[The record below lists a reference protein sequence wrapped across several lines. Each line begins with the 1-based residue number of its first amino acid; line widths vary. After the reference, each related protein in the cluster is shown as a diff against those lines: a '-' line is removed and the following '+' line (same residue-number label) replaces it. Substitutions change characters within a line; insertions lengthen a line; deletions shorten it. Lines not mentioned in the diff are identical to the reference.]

1 MSSNTPLPT
10 LPETGKKG
18 KSPSI
23 SNLMDTTTDNKQ
35 PSRPSSVIPGIL
47 ASLDSNSPSPPI
59 THVTKLESNSLR
71 SRNEHIVEVSSVSET
86 PSHVPT
92 PHSSSPVCEVPS
104 SSPHSEQSSS
114 GSASASAP
122 QQFCLRWNNYQ
133 SNLTSVFDQLLQTE
147 SFVDVTLAC
156 DGHSI
161 KAHKMVLSACSP
173 YFQNLF
179 FDTPCQHPIVI
190 MRDVGWCELKA
201 IVDFMYKGEI
211 NVSQEQ
217 IGPLLRIAEMLK
229 VRGLADVGNI
239 ESSTSDARPNELL
252 EKHDP
257 SPQNLVSPKIPQHLS
272 PITSREQSLYQSPD
286 SGRADQVQSFLSFTE
301 PNKKLRLEKSAWD
314 INSSSSGNHPNSSS
328 IELRLSPLPHGS
340 LVSRNVR
347 KRRWPSADALLNP
360 PSSPLSGLIAAERA
374 EQEQER
380 ERQREHILITPPIA
394 ITSSNTNSATH
405 LTSSSLASNVQIEI
419 PSSSLSLLP
428 PARTPS
434 GLLTP
439 SPHLQISQHQSQL
452 QQHHSSGQHSQR
464 ASPASSVAST
474 QPSSVLSGPLTPS
487 PANITSSNSGESHHR
502 FSMGSVQAAAM
513 AAAAA
518 AAHIDLTPA
527 AAMGIGSLPSAAMPI
542 GSGPTHHPSSI
553 ADDLEIKPG
562 IAEMIRE
569 EERAKMLESSHAWMS
584 SGASI
589 ADSYQY
595 QLQSMW
601 QKCWNTN
608 QSLMHHLRFRERG
621 PLKSWRPETMAEAI
635 FSVLKEG
642 LSLSQA
648 ARKYDIPYPTFVLY
662 ANRVHNMLGPSIDG
676 GPDLRPKGR
685 GRPQRILLGIWPDE
699 HIKGVIKTVVFR
711 DAKDLKE
718 ETFAHLSYG
727 RHSPVFSFQEST
739 LNYGGPSGQCAN
751 GMPAPA
757 SDQMSQEA
765 TAAAVAA
772 VAHNFRQQMQMAA
785 AAQHQQHTENLGA
798 ASLFNLPPHLVSAAG
813 PAGAGPIVGAPGPGS
828 IVLPKPSISPAL
840 STTSNSGG
848 GSAVVGPRHAP
859 SPCGP
864 TLTGMHQLPPGM
876 AVALH
881 MVGGTGRCET
891 ATMLNQQQHQHQ
903 LQQLH
908 MQQQHAIHQ
917 QQQQQQKHHQQ
928 MIFGASSIS
937 HPSISTATTAASA
950 SSQHSISTAISASQT
965 KFSSSSISPSLERQ
979 RQSTPGNTA
988 LRSSLTDLGLDFGY
1002 SKSTQSFSPSRLFPD
1017 DLADLVGTSPSS
1029 STSKK
1034 PSTLADTSST
1044 ITVTK
1049 SNTPSEILTS
1059 VACTSTTT
1067 STTSNKSSSN
1077 SVKLEPITTS
1087 SE

>member
-1 MSSNTPLPT
+1 MSSNNPLPT

-47 ASLDSNSPSPPI
+47 ASLDSNSTSPPI
-59 THVTKLESNSLR
+59 THVTKLESNTLR

-286 SGRADQVQSFLSFTE
+286 SGRAEQVQSFLSFTE

-340 LVSRNVR
+340 LVTRNVR

-394 ITSSNTNSATH
+394 ITSSTTNSATH

-419 PSSSLSLLP
+419 PSSSLTLLP

-527 AAMGIGSLPSAAMPI
+527 AAMGIGGLPSATMPI

-569 EERAKMLESSHAWMS
+569 EERYLIQSWPNTTAVQILPPLSKEIVICVHISSDSHCGLTVIPIARTT
-584 SGASI
+584 ASKALI
-589 ADSYQY
+589 S
-595 QLQSMW
+595 
-601 QKCWNTN
+601 TN
-608 QSLMHHLRFRERG
+608 E
-621 PLKSWRPETMAEAI
+621 I
-635 FSVLKEG
+635 F
-642 LSLSQA
+642 
-648 ARKYDIPYPTFVLY
+648 
-662 ANRVHNMLGPSIDG
+662 
-676 GPDLRPKGR
+676 
-685 GRPQRILLGIWPDE
+685 
-699 HIKGVIKTVVFR
+699 
-711 DAKDLKE
+711 
-718 ETFAHLSYG
+718 
-727 RHSPVFSFQEST
+727 PVYIF
-739 LNYGGPSGQCAN
+739 
-751 GMPAPA
+751 
-757 SDQMSQEA
+757 
-765 TAAAVAA
+765 
-772 VAHNFRQQMQMAA
+772 NFR
-785 AAQHQQHTENLGA
+785 
-798 ASLFNLPPHLVSAAG
+798 
-813 PAGAGPIVGAPGPGS
+813 
-828 IVLPKPSISPAL
+828 
-840 STTSNSGG
+840 
-848 GSAVVGPRHAP
+848 
-859 SPCGP
+859 
-864 TLTGMHQLPPGM
+864 
-876 AVALH
+876 
-881 MVGGTGRCET
+881 
-891 ATMLNQQQHQHQ
+891 
-903 LQQLH
+903 
-908 MQQQHAIHQ
+908 
-917 QQQQQQKHHQQ
+917 
-928 MIFGASSIS
+928 
-937 HPSISTATTAASA
+937 
-950 SSQHSISTAISASQT
+950 
-965 KFSSSSISPSLERQ
+965 SLE
-979 RQSTPGNTA
+979 
-988 LRSSLTDLGLDFGY
+988 
-1002 SKSTQSFSPSRLFPD
+1002 
-1017 DLADLVGTSPSS
+1017 
-1029 STSKK
+1029 
-1034 PSTLADTSST
+1034 
-1044 ITVTK
+1044 
-1049 SNTPSEILTS
+1049 
-1059 VACTSTTT
+1059 
-1067 STTSNKSSSN
+1067 
-1077 SVKLEPITTS
+1077 
-1087 SE
+1087 